1 MKFVFINDAAH
12 RSICRA
18 LHLRDTS
25 RANMPATAQRT
36 KHQQQ
41 QHYKDFMQI
50 SSSSEEHINKFCCM
64 LTRTHKRT
72 HQMAMRT
79 QNRSCS
85 VNIYIHRDKLWQID
99 LIAILYEHT
108 LFFSYFFA
116 GSHTWHTHT
125 NRRFNGNLFQYILQ
139 FANACMHLM
148 PLHCH
153 FFSLSLHDRLLFFS
167 SPQ

>member
-1 MKFVFINDAAH
+1 MNDAAH

-64 LTRTHKRT
+64 LTCAHTNAHTKWLC
-72 HQMAMRT
+72 A
-79 QNRSCS
+79 
-85 VNIYIHRDKLWQID
+85 HRIAHAPSIFIFIEINYDKLIWLQFYMNIRYFSRIFS
-99 LIAILYEHT
+99 LAAT
-108 LFFSYFFA
+108 L
-116 GSHTWHTHT
+116 GTHT

-139 FANACMHLM
+139 FANGCMHLM